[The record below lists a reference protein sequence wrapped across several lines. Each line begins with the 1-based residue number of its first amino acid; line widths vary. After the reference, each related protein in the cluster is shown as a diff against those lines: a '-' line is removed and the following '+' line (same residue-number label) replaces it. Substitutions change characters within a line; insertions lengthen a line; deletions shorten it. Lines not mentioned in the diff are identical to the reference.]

1 MFKTS
6 FDVSWR
12 ATGITQY
19 YVYRMELKSGD
30 LIIKTGLDLDTLDF
44 SKAKESIMKGEEDM
58 EKEIKKL
65 KGLLEG

>member
-1 MFKTS
+1 
-6 FDVSWR
+6 
-12 ATGITQY
+12 
-19 YVYRMELKSGD
+19 MELKSGD